1 MIVKTTQQHQAAL
14 LAITEASGKFDADS
28 LAYVAD
34 TLDAHWTNPQ
44 QAIWLTALADEQPV
58 GVAYCAPEPVTNGT
72 WNLLMLWVKDG
83 FEGKGFGRALVSGV
97 EDELRERGAR
107 LLIVETSQLPDF
119 EPARKFYQNYG
130 FKLEA
135 EVKDF
140 FDVGDNKLIYIK
152 ELIRN

>member
-14 LAITEASGKFDADS
+14 LAIIEASGKFDADS

-34 TLDAHWTNPQ
+34 TLDAHWANPQ
-44 QAIWLTALADEQPV
+44 QAIWLTALDDEQPI

>member
-34 TLDAHWTNPQ
+34 TLDAHWANPQ
-44 QAIWLTALADEQPV
+44 QAIWLTALADEQPI